1 MEDERNFTLAL
12 AVVRLPM
19 PRARRLDLLLGSS
32 VVLASLL
39 AAIFVPRGYAL
50 ALFGDALQLGLVAAT
65 SFLAFRNFLRSHF
78 QVRIFWLLF
87 FVGSVLWL
95 ASNVLWSLH
104 ELWFARPVPDNPAV
118 DVLLILKVIPLAAAF
133 LVAPDRNQGSTFRTF
148 GLLDV
153 LILMLYSLYLYVF
166 GVFAFR
172 LLPGALEIYN
182 FRFNLADA
190 LGNHALMIVA
200 AIAFLRSRHA
210 WRGLYLIYFFAAAC
224 YALASDFSNV
234 AIDMGRYYTGSLYD
248 IPLVT
253 SLVSFVWVAL
263 AGRSVHLEQS
273 AKLDRTDADSAPKQ
287 AMFVSS
293 HLAMFVALSTPA
305 LGIWLLSS
313 ASAPPQLRSFR
324 IVITL
329 LTIFLL
335 TLLISIKQDFL
346 TAGLIA
352 SLKHLSETYSRID
365 HFKTHLIQSEKLA
378 ALGELV
384 AQVANQ
390 IKVCMVSILGCSSRL
405 SSRPDAESRIQNMAG
420 KIAQYALRTDALVD
434 NMLHFAQ
441 ETPLRLA
448 PVEVKPLIESALHL
462 SRVAKLP
469 HVRVELAQ
477 QGICPRVRGD
487 SSQLLHVFIQLIS
500 NAVDAL
506 EEVGGGTFDIVIRP
520 SGSQLLLEFADSGPG
535 FKELHRLFEPFYTT
549 KPVGKGTGLGLST
562 CYGIIQQHQG
572 EISCRNRPQGGAVF
586 VILLPC
592 VKESASAHEKAAAN
606 PIVEGVQ

>member
-1 MEDERNFTLAL
+1 MEDEHNLTLAP
-12 AVVRLPM
+12 AVVWLPL
-19 PRARRLDLLLGSS
+19 PRARRLDLLLGLS
-32 VVLASLL
+32 VMFASLL
-39 AAIFVPRGYAL
+39 AAIFLPRGFTL
-50 ALFGDALQLGLVAAT
+50 ASFGDTLQVGLVAAT
-65 SFLAFRNFLRSHF
+65 CFLAFRNFRRSHF
-78 QVRIFWLLF
+78 QVRVFWLLF
-87 FVGSVLWL
+87 LVGSVLWL
-95 ASNVLWSLH
+95 ASNVIWSLY

-118 DVLLILKVIPLAAAF
+118 DILLILKVVPLAAAL
-133 LVAPDRNQGSTFRTF
+133 LVAPDRNQGFTFRAF

-153 LILMLYSLYLYVF
+153 FILMLYFLYLFAF
-166 GVFAFR
+166 GVLAFR
-172 LLPGALEIYN
+172 LLPGALGIYN

-190 LGNHALMIVA
+190 IANHALVIVA
-200 AIAFLRSRHA
+200 AIAFLRSRPA
-210 WRGLYLIYFFAAAC
+210 WRGLYLLYLFATAC

-248 IPLVT
+248 VPLVV
-253 SLVSFVWVAL
+253 SLVAFVWVAR
-263 AGRSVHLEQS
+263 AGRSVDLEQPVG
-273 AKLDRTDADSAPKQ
+273 LEGTDSDSTPIQ

-305 LGIWLLSS
+305 IGIWLLSS
-313 ASAPPQLRSFR
+313 TSTPPQLRSFR
-324 IVITL
+324 IVVTL

-346 TAGLIA
+346 TTGLIA
-352 SLKHLSETYSRID
+352 SLKRLSETYSRID
-365 HFKTHLIQSEKLA
+365 RFKTHLIQSEKLA

-390 IKVCMVSILGCSSRL
+390 IKLCMTLILDCSSRL

-469 HVRVELAQ
+469 HVRVELAE
-477 QGICPRVRGD
+477 QGTCPPVRGD
-487 SSQLLHVFIQLIS
+487 SSQLLHVFLQLIS
-500 NAVDAL
+500 NAIDAL

-535 FKELHRLFEPFYTT
+535 FKELHRVFEPFYTT

-562 CYGIIQQHQG
+562 CYGIIQQHEG
-572 EISCRNRPQGGAVF
+572 EISCRNRPQGGAIF
-586 VILLPC
+586 AILLPC
-592 VKESASAHEKAAAN
+592 MEESASQPQNSAAH
-606 PIVEGVQ
+606 PIAGGVL